1 MKFSRLIEIDSLD
14 LFSVLLC
21 VSLFFLCETTN
32 AQDIHLTQFY
42 TNQQNLNPAMVG
54 MYDGAYRAVGN
65 YRHQWP
71 EINKAITTGMVGFD
85 KKFFFFKDEIDAGIL
100 VVNDNFAGFS
110 LNTAKIFLT
119 GAYKKVIKGHELRA
133 GIQMGVVFKSTD
145 LSSQTF
151 PDQWVYQNGIFDP
164 SVYSGEDNL
173 KANQTFFD
181 MNLGAAWSHKFKK
194 FTPTVGFSVFHITRP
209 KDTYFSTHVE
219 RLRTRQSVQVLVDVP
234 INASFSAEPKFMYMW
249 TTKVSDMMLGGNV
262 KYHIKNA
269 MIKNVYLG
277 ILYRGGFGRNSDAVA
292 PVAGFHIKNFDVGLS
307 YDLNVSKLSAQSN
320 QKTTFELSIIYTA
333 PIFLPKSIAIPC
345 DRY

>member
-1 MKFSRLIEIDSLD
+1 MRQL
-14 LFSVLLC
+14 VLLISSFMFIS
-21 VSLFFLCETTN
+21 VAS

-54 MYDGAYRAVGN
+54 MYEGAYRAVGN

-71 EINKAITTGMVGFD
+71 EINKPITTGLVAFD

-100 VVNDNFAGFS
+100 IANDNYSGFA
-110 LNTAKIFLT
+110 LNTTKIFLT
-119 GAYKKVIKGHELRA
+119 AAYKKVIKGHEVRA
-133 GIQMGVVFKSTD
+133 GIQLGGVIKSTD

-151 PDQWVYQNGIFDP
+151 PDQWAYQDGIFDP
-164 SVYSGEDNL
+164 SISNGEDNL
-173 KANQTFFD
+173 QGNQSFFD
-181 MNLGAAWSHKFKK
+181 MNLGAAWSYKFKK

-209 KDTYFSTHVE
+209 KDTYFTTE
-219 RLRTRQSVQVLVDVP
+219 TEPLRTRQSVQVLVDVP
-234 INASFSAEPKFMYMW
+234 ISKSFSAEPKFMYMW

-292 PVAGFHIKNFDVGLS
+292 PVAGFHISNFDIGLS
-307 YDLNVSKLSAQSN
+307 YDLNLSKLSAQSN

>member
-1 MKFSRLIEIDSLD
+1 MRQL
-14 LFSVLLC
+14 VLLI
-21 VSLFFLCETTN
+21 SSFLFISVAS

-54 MYDGAYRAVGN
+54 MYEGAYRAVGN

-71 EINKAITTGMVGFD
+71 EINKPITTGLVAFD

-100 VVNDNFAGFS
+100 IANDNYSGFA
-110 LNTAKIFLT
+110 LNTTKIFLT
-119 GAYKKVIKGHELRA
+119 AAYKKVIKGHELRA
-133 GIQMGVVFKSTD
+133 GIQLGAVIKSTD

-151 PDQWVYQNGIFDP
+151 PDQWAYQDGIFDP
-164 SVYSGEDNL
+164 SISNGEDNL
-173 KANQTFFD
+173 EGNQSFFD
-181 MNLGAAWSHKFKK
+181 MNLGAAWSYKFKK

-209 KDTYFSTHVE
+209 KDTYFTTE
-219 RLRTRQSVQVLVDVP
+219 TEPLRTRQSVQVLVDVP
-234 INASFSAEPKFMYMW
+234 ISKSFSAEPKFMYMW

-292 PVAGFHIKNFDVGLS
+292 PVAGFHISNFDIGLS
-307 YDLNVSKLSAQSN
+307 YDLNLSKLSAQSN

>member
-1 MKFSRLIEIDSLD
+1 MRKLALLIST
-14 LFSVLLC
+14 LFL
-21 VSLFFLCETTN
+21 VSTGS

-42 TNQQNLNPAMVG
+42 TNQENLNPAMVG
-54 MYDGAYRAVGN
+54 MYEGAYRAVGN

-71 EINKAITTGMVGFD
+71 EINRAITTGMVGFD

-100 VVNDNFAGFS
+100 IANDNYSGFA
-110 LNTAKIFLT
+110 LNTTKIFLT
-119 GAYKKVIKGHELRA
+119 AAYKKVFKGHEVRA
-133 GIQMGVVFKSTD
+133 GIQLGAVIKSTD

-151 PDQWVYQNGIFDP
+151 PDQWAYQDGIFDP
-164 SVYSGEDNL
+164 TIYNGEDNL
-173 KANQTFFD
+173 QGNQAFFD
-181 MNLGAAWSHKFKK
+181 MNLGAAWSYKFKK

-209 KDTYFSTHVE
+209 KDTYFTTETE

-234 INASFSAEPKFMYMW
+234 INESFSVEPKFMYMW
-249 TTKVSDMMLGGNV
+249 TTRVSDMMFGGNV

-269 MIKNVYLG
+269 MIKNVYMG

-292 PVAGFHIKNFDVGLS
+292 PVAGFHISNFDIGLS
-307 YDLNVSKLSAQSN
+307 YDLNVSQLSAQSN

-333 PIFLPKSIAIPC
+333 PIFLPKSLAIPC

>member
-1 MKFSRLIEIDSLD
+1 MRQL
-14 LFSVLLC
+14 VLLI
-21 VSLFFLCETTN
+21 SSFLFISVAN

-54 MYDGAYRAVGN
+54 MYEGAYRAVGN

-71 EINKAITTGMVGFD
+71 EINKPITTGLVAFD

-100 VVNDNFAGFS
+100 IANDNYSGFA
-110 LNTAKIFLT
+110 LNTTKIFLT
-119 GAYKKVIKGHELRA
+119 AAYKKVIKGHELRA
-133 GIQMGVVFKSTD
+133 GIQMGAVIKSTD

-151 PDQWVYQNGIFDP
+151 PDQWAYQDGIFDP
-164 SVYSGEDNL
+164 TIFNGEDNL
-173 KANQTFFD
+173 QGNQTFFD
-181 MNLGAAWSHKFKK
+181 MNLGAAWSYKFKK
-194 FTPTVGFSVFHITRP
+194 FTPTVGFSIFHITRP
-209 KDTYFSTHVE
+209 KDTYFTTETE

-234 INASFSAEPKFMYMW
+234 INKSFSAEPKFMYMW
-249 TTKVSDMMLGGNV
+249 TTRVSDMMLGGNV

-269 MIKNVYLG
+269 MIKNVFLG

-292 PVAGFHIKNFDVGLS
+292 PVAGFNISNFDIGLS
-307 YDLNVSKLSAQSN
+307 YDLNLSKLSAQSN

-345 DRY
+345 ERY